1 MIPAT
6 STAASSWKQRW
17 RLREETSGR
26 GTWAAFRGPAVDPQR
41 WFCVDD
47 LCPAFV
53 GSTPVFA
60 DGVHMTAE
68 YSERI
73 GDSVAAALLET

>member
-1 MIPAT
+1 MVEQIQASGARVVVLGAPPDLQSCASGLGQPADC
-6 STAASSWKQRW
+6 A
-17 RLREETSGR
+17 
-26 GTWAAFRGPAVDPQR
+26 
-41 WFCVDD
+41 DD

-53 GSTPVFA
+53 DSTPVFA

-73 GDSVAAALLET
+73 GGSVARGATGELTAGPSP